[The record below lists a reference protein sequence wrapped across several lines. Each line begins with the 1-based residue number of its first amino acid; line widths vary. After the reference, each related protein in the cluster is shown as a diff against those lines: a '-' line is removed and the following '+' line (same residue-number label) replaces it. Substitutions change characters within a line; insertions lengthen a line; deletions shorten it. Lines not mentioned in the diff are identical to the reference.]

1 VHKVPRRGN
10 VQKTKQTTTDLGH
23 RPLRRDLPAGAGVVL
38 RSTTLEQSGWI
49 EQPFLD
55 DPASR
60 RRHPIEA
67 RSSWRPAC
75 TG

>member
-10 VQKTKQTTTDLGH
+10 ARKTKQTATDLGD

-38 RSTTLEQSGWI
+38 RRTTLEQRGWI

-55 DPASR
+55 DPASSYA
-60 RRHPIEA
+60 I
-67 RSSWRPAC
+67 
-75 TG
+75 